1 VPGRDKVNAL
11 PLLRALGMGTL
22 VASALAACG
31 PDPSTARGTAERF
44 LDAHYVTIELASAL
58 PYTSGLARQ
67 KVEREMEL
75 VKGVPIDDTTV
86 KPIVRYRLIKED
98 RDPAGANHF
107 LYRGTIVVDGDDG
120 FDRQWL
126 VTVRH
131 EEEGFRVTNYQ
142 EFGE

>member
-1 VPGRDKVNAL
+1 MNAL

-22 VASALAACG
+22 VAIALAACR

-44 LDAHYVTIELASAL
+44 LDAHYVTIELANAL

-67 KVEREMEL
+67 KVEQEMEL
-75 VKGVPIDDTTV
+75 VKGFAIDETTA

-98 RDPAGANHF
+98 PDPAGGSHF
-107 LYRGTIVVDGDDG
+107 LYRGTIVLEGADG

-126 VTVRH
+126 VTVRR
-131 EEEGFRVTNYQ
+131 ENEGFRVTNYQ